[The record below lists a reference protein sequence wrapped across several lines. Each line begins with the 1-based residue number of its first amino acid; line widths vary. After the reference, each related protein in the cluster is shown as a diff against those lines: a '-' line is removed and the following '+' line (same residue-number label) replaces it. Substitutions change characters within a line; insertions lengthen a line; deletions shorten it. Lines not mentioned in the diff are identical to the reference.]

1 MRILLHGLENVHN
14 YIDDI
19 LIHTQTWEEHI
30 AALNEVFR
38 RLRKANL
45 TARPS
50 KCFIGFNEVEF
61 LGHMVGKGIMKPK
74 QDKVKSIKE
83 AARPETKT
91 QLRSFLGLAGYY
103 RKFIPDFAAIGCP
116 LTDRTKKG
124 EPNKVRW
131 GVPQEIA
138 FKTLKNK
145 LSDSPILHLPDLT
158 KTFILRSDAQIKA

>member
-1 MRILLHGLENVHN
+1 MEEESKKYAIFVTHNGLYKLKVMPFGLINSAATFSRIMRILLHGLENVHN
-14 YIDDI
+14 YIENI

-61 LGHMVGKGIMKPK
+61 LGHMVGKGIMRPKP
-74 QDKVKSIKE
+74 DKVKSIKE

-103 RKFIPDFAAIGCP
+103 RKFIPDFAP
-116 LTDRTKKG
+116 KM
-124 EPNKVRW
+124 
-131 GVPQEIA
+131 
-138 FKTLKNK
+138 
-145 LSDSPILHLPDLT
+145 
-158 KTFILRSDAQIKA
+158 